1 MADADKP
8 TALVIEDDDQ
18 AAYLIQFVLEQD
30 GFRVE
35 RAADGKAAQQL
46 IASLPAPAI
55 VTLDIWL
62 PQMQGDELMVLLRS
76 QAGWEKV
83 PVLMVTAKPKDKDMA
98 WAIKTGAQGYL
109 VKPFRPDELRAQ
121 VRKLT
126 GRKPAA

>member
-35 RAADGKAAQQL
+35 RAADGKAAQQM

-62 PQMQGDELMVLLRS
+62 PQMQGDELMVVLRS

-98 WAIKTGAQGYL
+98 WAIKSGAQGYL

-126 GRKPAA
+126 GRGPAA